1 MSIEISHAIN
11 NHLYVIKEYS
21 MGMRYRYILLNDDE
35 MKRLSKLLKHEGF

>member
-35 MKRLSKLLKHEGF
+35 MKELGNQLKELGF